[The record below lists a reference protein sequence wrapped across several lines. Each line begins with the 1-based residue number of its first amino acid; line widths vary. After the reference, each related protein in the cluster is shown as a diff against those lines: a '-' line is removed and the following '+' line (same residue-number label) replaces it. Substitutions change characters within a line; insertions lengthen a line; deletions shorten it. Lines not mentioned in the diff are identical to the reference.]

1 MLTQQLGYGGLCVLA
16 FLTLWFLISIP
27 HQFTNGFGRRIKKL
41 NIFGLIPGWTFFAP
55 NPGISD
61 YRFVFRDIFSEGHS
75 EWKEV
80 EWCRCRRLVDALWH
94 PQRHRTKLI
103 VDCVS
108 AFVLT
113 VQEMRKLGLATETEG
128 DTPAWIV
135 AVPYMALLNVTVSM
149 PRASADVRARQF
161 AIIEQKPS
169 EPSGKPR
176 LIVCS
181 APHEL

>member
-1 MLTQQLGYGGLCVLA
+1 MLLRQLGSGGLLVSSI
-16 FLTLWFLISIP
+16 LTMWFLISIP
-27 HQFTNGFGRRIKKL
+27 HQFTNNLGKGIKKL

-61 YRFVFRDIFSEGHS
+61 YRFVFRDVLPKGQT

-80 EWCRCRRLVDALWH
+80 EWCDRRRLADALWH

-108 AFVLT
+108 AFVQT
-113 VQEMRKLGLATETEG
+113 VQEMRKIGLTARG
-128 DTPAWIV
+128 GTPPWIV
-135 AVPYMALLNVTVSM
+135 SVPYLALLNVAVSM
-149 PRASADVRARQF
+149 PRASADAKARQF
-161 AIIEQKPS
+161 AIVEQKPS
-169 EPSGKPR
+169 EPSGNPQ